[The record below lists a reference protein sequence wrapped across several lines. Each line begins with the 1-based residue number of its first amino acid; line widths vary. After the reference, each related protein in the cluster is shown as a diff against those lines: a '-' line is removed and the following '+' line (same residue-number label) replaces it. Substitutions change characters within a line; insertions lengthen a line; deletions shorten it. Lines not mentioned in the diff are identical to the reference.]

1 MNSTSSLLPAG
12 DDFAG
17 APLEC
22 AQSLV
27 LPECLVDLPQVL
39 VCLDPFTRFHAVLT
53 STVAAVL
60 GVIDRAVRVLVNV
73 LDYLTTV
80 HGFFFQLIPRLD
92 QMVKTWGSGKREVAA
107 QESGN
112 LAISSVLQL
121 CLKTPESGRTF

>member
-1 MNSTSSLLPAG
+1 
-12 DDFAG
+12 
-17 APLEC
+17 
-22 AQSLV
+22 
-27 LPECLVDLPQVL
+27 

-80 HGFFFQLIPRLD
+80 HGFFFQLIPRLYHP
-92 QMVKTWGSGKREVAA
+92 VKTWGSGRREVAA
-107 QESGN
+107 LLSGN
-112 LAISSVLQL
+112 LVISSVLQL

>member
-1 MNSTSSLLPAG
+1 
-12 DDFAG
+12 
-17 APLEC
+17 
-22 AQSLV
+22 
-27 LPECLVDLPQVL
+27 
-39 VCLDPFTRFHAVLT
+39 
-53 STVAAVL
+53 
-60 GVIDRAVRVLVNV
+60 VRVLVNV

-112 LAISSVLQL
+112 LVISSVLQL